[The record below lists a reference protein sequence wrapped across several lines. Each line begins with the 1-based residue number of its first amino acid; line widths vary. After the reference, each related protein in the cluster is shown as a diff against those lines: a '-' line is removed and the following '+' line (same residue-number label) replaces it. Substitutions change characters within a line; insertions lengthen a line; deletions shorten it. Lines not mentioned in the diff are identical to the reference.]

1 MISDS
6 DEWLSYDD
14 VMLKPQRSPVESR
27 DDVDLT
33 MNLTPSIELDVPV
46 IAAPMDSVCGPQM
59 ATAMNSA
66 GATGFVHRFIEDP
79 TDHAQAVLG
88 VENGP
93 RVGVVGI
100 NGESKER
107 ARALA
112 SIEGLDIF
120 CVNVAHGH
128 LEKSIKMIEWLTQEF
143 DTEIIAGNVATYQ
156 GAKDLY
162 KAGADTV
169 KVGIGPGSACTT
181 RQKTGVGVPQI
192 TAIQEVRAAADKFG
206 GHPSGKRYVIA
217 DGGMKTPGDVA
228 KAIMAGADTAMLGSY
243 FAGCP
248 EAPMDGIIRGMA
260 SNEAQSDNGKGGVA
274 EGGVKTVESGAS
286 ASEAVSEI
294 AEGLASAS
302 SYCGAET
309 LSEARENA
317 EFIRVTDSAVKRAGL
332 H

>member
-33 MNLTPSIELDVPV
+33 MNLTASIELDVPV
-46 IAAPMDSVCGPQM
+46 IAAPMDSVCGPLM
-59 ATAMNSA
+59 ATAMNNA
-66 GATGFVHRFIEDP
+66 GATGFVHRFIEYP

-112 SIEGLDIF
+112 SIDELDAF

-128 LEKSIKMIEWLTQEF
+128 LEKSIEMVEWLDHEF
-143 DTEIIAGNVATYQ
+143 ATEIIAGNVATAT
-156 GAKDLY
+156 GAVDLY
-162 KAGADTV
+162 EAGADTV

-181 RQKTGVGVPQI
+181 RQKTGVGVPQL
-192 TAIQEVRAAADKFG
+192 TAIGRVSSVAHDDE
-206 GHPSGKRYVIA
+206 YVIA

-248 EAPMDGIIRGMA
+248 EAPMNGIIRGMA

-302 SYCGAET
+302 SYCGAAT

-317 EFIRVTDSAVKRAGL
+317 EFIRVTNSAVKRAGL